1 MSPMPSVKYDTP
13 RSTYGEYLR
22 WPDDRWG
29 ELIDGIAYVREPR
42 APSRVHQEWVGELY
56 HQVRAALE
64 GKTWRAYVAPFDVRL
79 PKSNERDELI
89 DTVVQPDV
97 FVVHDLSKL
106 DARGMRG
113 APDWLAEVLSPRTAS
128 HDQVV
133 KLPVYE
139 RAGVKEVWT
148 LQPSDR
154 TLSIYLLAG
163 GGYGR
168 PAILELKGKTA
179 MTAVPDV
186 TIDWD
191 RITARLV

>member
-1 MSPMPSVKYDTP
+1 
-13 RSTYGEYLR
+13 
-22 WPDDRWG
+22 
-29 ELIDGIAYVREPR
+29 
-42 APSRVHQEWVGELY
+42 
-56 HQVRAALE
+56 
-64 GKTWRAYVAPFDVRL
+64 
-79 PKSNERDELI
+79 
-89 DTVVQPDV
+89 
-97 FVVHDLSKL
+97 
-106 DARGMRG
+106 MRG

-191 RITARLV
+191 RIIARLV